1 MDDKVIFARAMPA
14 PVDVAVDGHFAGKL
28 TDELRLELQGWSAIS
43 VAALGLAGLLA
54 LVLAVARIPGVEKVL
69 PFLNQAFFQRGLV
82 AHVTFAF
89 VVWYLAVQGALTVL
103 VTGRLYATAGAPMSL
118 GGLVCGRLALGGVAT
133 SFLLL
138 LIPLVLGRGA
148 ATPNNY
154 IPVMTD
160 PLYYAGLGVLGLSLA
175 LPILRLLTALWG
187 SRHAEATTFGVACAG
202 AIHLIALCC
211 FALAWLRRPDGFDAE
226 GLNDFLMWGGGHVLQ
241 FANTTLFLCALY
253 LLSRVTLGETPLS
266 GRVLKAMILLLLAG
280 AAAGPLLYLTYQGG
294 DPAQRLMFTNLYRF
308 VLPAPTAVVVFSVVA
323 LLSRRWRDIWDGAP
337 EVRGMAVALLLFA
350 WGGVIGFFE
359 SSVDTRTPAHYHAM
373 LIAVTLLFMALTF
386 GVFLPVLDKR
396 IERKRL
402 RTTMY
407 LTLGLGTLVQTI
419 GLFIAGV
426 FGVARKT
433 VGAAQGLD
441 SLEKKISLIL
451 NAGGG
456 GVAVIGGIIFI
467 VIAGKMLLAKPT
479 RDAIAAPQ
487 TGAGPL

>member
-28 TDELRLELQGWSAIS
+28 TDDLRLELQGWSAIS

-54 LVLAVARIPGVEKVL
+54 LVLAVARIPGVEKAL

-89 VVWYLAVQGALTVL
+89 VVWYVAVQGALTVL
-103 VTGRLYATAGAPMSL
+103 VTGRLHAAAGPMSL
-118 GGLVCGRLALGGVAT
+118 GGLVSGRLALGGAAT

-138 LIPLVLGRGA
+138 LIPLVLGRGSA
-148 ATPNNY
+148 SPNNY

-160 PLYYAGLGVLGLSLA
+160 PIYYAGLGALGLSLA
-175 LPILRLLTALWG
+175 LPILRLLAALWR
-187 SRHAEATTFGVACAG
+187 SRRAEPTTFGVACAG
-202 AIHLIALCC
+202 VIHLIALVC

-253 LLSRVTLGETPLS
+253 LLSRVTFGETPLS
-266 GRVLKAMILLLLAG
+266 GRVFKAMVLLLLAG
-280 AAAGPLLYLTYQGG
+280 AAAGPLLYLTYQSG
-294 DPAQRLMFTNLYRF
+294 DPAQRLMFTDMYRF
-308 VLPAPTAVVVFSVVA
+308 VLPWPTAVVVLSVVM
-323 LLSRRWRDIWDGAP
+323 LLGRRWHDIWDGAP
-337 EVRGMAVALLLFA
+337 EVRGMAAALVLFA

-407 LTLGLGTLVQTI
+407 LTLGLGTLVQTV

-433 VGAAQGLD
+433 AGAAQGLD
-441 SLEKKISLIL
+441 SVEKKISLIL

-456 GVAVIGGIIFI
+456 GVAVIGGVIFI
-467 VIAGKMLLAKPT
+467 VLAGKMLLAKPT
-479 RDAIAAPQ
+479 RDATAAPEI
-487 TGAGPL
+487 GARPL